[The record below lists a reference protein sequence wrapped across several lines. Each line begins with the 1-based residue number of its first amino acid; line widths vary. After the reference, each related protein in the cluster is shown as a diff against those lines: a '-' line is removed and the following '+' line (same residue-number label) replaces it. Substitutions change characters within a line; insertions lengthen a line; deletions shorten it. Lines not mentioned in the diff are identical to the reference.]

1 MNRFALAALALF
13 ATSGP
18 ALASP
23 WVFETGSGRDGRWAE
38 AQSVDVSGIYKL
50 SLFCWLDEPGRVTL
64 SLAGALAMGTLA
76 PGPVVV
82 SVDGAAQ
89 PPMSSAS
96 IAQITSVDGLD
107 EPDLIDAIVAMRD
120 AWQLIRIQ
128 TGMVDT
134 TFTAE
139 GARDAIGELMSW
151 CG

>member
-1 MNRFALAALALF
+1 MTRLAVIALALLASSAPALAA
-13 ATSGP
+13 
-18 ALASP
+18 P

-50 SLFCWLDEPGRVTL
+50 SLFCWLDEPDRVTL
-64 SLAGALAMGTLA
+64 SLAGALAMGTMA

-82 SVDGAAQ
+82 SVDGAMQA
-89 PPMSSAS
+89 PMSSAS

-107 EPDLIDAIVAMRD
+107 EPALLDAVVAMRD